1 MVIIMENEKIK
12 KDDKLTFE
20 DALTR
25 LEKIVRSLEEGNV
38 PLDSSL
44 SLFEEGTKLI
54 RFCSEKIDAAEQR
67 VKILTEKNGVV
78 TEQEF
83 GST

>member
-1 MVIIMENEKIK
+1 MENEKVK
-12 KDDKLTFE
+12 KGEKLTFE

-44 SLFEEGTKLI
+44 SLFEEGTRLV

-67 VKILTEKNGVV
+67 VKILTEKNGEM
-78 TEQEF
+78 TEQDF
-83 GST
+83 GKA

>member
-1 MVIIMENEKIK
+1 MENEKIK

>member
-1 MVIIMENEKIK
+1 MENEKAAK
-12 KDDKLTFE
+12 TEKLTFE
-20 DALTR
+20 DALAK

-44 SLFEEGTKLI
+44 ALFEEGTKLV
-54 RFCSEKIDAAEQR
+54 RFCNDKIDTAEQK

-78 TEQEF
+78 TEEDF
-83 GST
+83 GKA